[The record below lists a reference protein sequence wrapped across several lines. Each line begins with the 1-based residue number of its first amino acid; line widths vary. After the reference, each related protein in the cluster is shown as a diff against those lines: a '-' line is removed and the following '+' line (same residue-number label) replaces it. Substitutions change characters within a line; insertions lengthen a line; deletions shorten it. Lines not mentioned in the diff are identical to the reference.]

1 MVSVRQLEEIES
13 DKDDSAQT
21 MEVARPSI
29 RMRQTRKTSSQYPS
43 ALVLLH
49 IAALSNGSMGS
60 SRPFHSKTSGT
71 PKKAVKVENIMNPGL
86 MSSSPLS
93 YSRYNEHEPGN
104 TEASVSRFEYYN
116 NTCSEIPRISI
127 HFQNAPNFTHL
138 AITNHIPTWKLRSSI
153 PMKSPKSPNIFIIQ
167 LKSLSY
173 NPGITWERLYT

>member
-60 SRPFHSKTSGT
+60 SRSFHFKTSGT
-71 PKKAVKVENIMNPGL
+71 PKKAVKVENIMNLGL

-93 YSRYNEHEPGN
+93 YSRYNEHELGD
-104 TEASVSRFEYYN
+104 TEASVSRFKYYN
-116 NTCSEIPRISI
+116 NICSAIPRISI
-127 HFQNAPNFTHL
+127 HFQNSPNFTHL
-138 AITNHIPTWKLRSSI
+138 AVTNHIPTWEFEVKHIYEITKEPKHPHNSI
-153 PMKSPKSPNIFIIQ
+153 
-167 LKSLSY
+167 KSLSY
-173 NPGITWERLYT
+173 NPGTTWERLYT